1 MTNSAPQ
8 TKTKIQGAP
17 RDFDPAELS
26 RRQEV
31 STYAYNNTSQR
42 CVVLTKPIAFQLLE
56 AVIEKVNS
64 GYQLASDYP
73 IHTDPLH
80 FSCYLIKP
88 TEMQKEDL
96 ARICTEVKEQY
107 ITELEKERAEYKA
120 RLIQQLEEAEAA
132 KEQKKLEAAKAK
144 RRLEIEAE
152 ADNCFG
158 ELTIPE

>member
-1 MTNSAPQ
+1 MSTQ
-8 TKTKIQGAP
+8 TKITIQGAP
-17 RDFDPAELS
+17 REFELAELE

-31 STYAYNNTSQR
+31 STYAYNQTSQR
-42 CVVLTKPIAFQLLE
+42 CEVLTKPIAFQLLE

-96 ARICTEVKEQY
+96 ARILTEVKDMY
-107 ITELEKERAEYKA
+107 IQELQQERAEYKA

-132 KEQKKLEAAKAK
+132 KEVKRLEAAKAK

-158 ELTIPE
+158 KLTIPE

>member
-1 MTNSAPQ
+1 MTAQ
-8 TKTKIQGAP
+8 TKITIQGAP
-17 RDFDPAELS
+17 REFELAELE
-26 RRQEV
+26 RRQAV

-42 CVVLTKPIAFQLLE
+42 CEVLTKPIAFQLLE
-56 AVIEKVNS
+56 ALIEKINN

-88 TEMQKEDL
+88 TEMQKEEL
-96 ARICTEVKEQY
+96 ARICAEVKDHY
-107 ITELEKERAEYKA
+107 IHELEKERAEYRA
-120 RLIQQLEEAEAA
+120 RLIQQLEEAEAL

-158 ELTIPE
+158 KLTIPE